1 MANTNLSCAI
11 TQLSAQPNHV
21 TSGSTVEIKVS
32 FSEQACP
39 IQPGDTI
46 TVSWPSTGEAYL
58 NAYNQTFP
66 LIDPISNL
74 VLANVVVT
82 NGEAT
87 ITFTQH
93 IPQLQK
99 VSGSI
104 EFKAVA
110 WNVTDVTTE
119 DTKTIHITSGDKSI
133 PVTITKPEYND
144 QPTDFYS
151 KTASIWPNDSSH
163 IYWYLNT
170 NTRRENVEQPL
181 TITDHVQPGQSIV
194 PDSFMIYN
202 TSNSEFYEGPNA
214 IAEFEAAHP
223 DSSIS
228 YNLDTSTINVTLSP
242 FTVNGINWIILFKTH
257 MDDLN
262 QKTFSNK
269 STINYWVKGTP
280 APETVQSNASINNPF
295 AEGDISGA
303 PAGTLIIKK
312 LLDRSDSSTVN
323 LPLSGVSFQ
332 LSRVDG
338 APLTPGGPSSVV
350 LTTNASGEAQFT
362 GLTDGEY
369 KLVEVYSPNWI
380 NPIPDPI
387 TFNMTDANIQGV
399 KQTIKNTK
407 KLTSVS
413 ATKTWH
419 TPESPPPQVW
429 FKLYRSNGIKP
440 LAPVPNAPIK
450 PLAPGTT
457 LVSWPDLELADDIGN
472 VYTYTV
478 KEVNAQGEDF
488 TPLGYKKQEDGLSVI
503 NTYQNETTSLQVS
516 KNWVDGNNQDG
527 LRPTSVSVTLLANGQ
542 PTTPAITLSA
552 TNNWQYTWSNLPA
565 YKQGEKVTYS
575 VQETAI
581 PQYETSYENTSE
593 QLITITNTHTPA
605 TTSLAVSKL
614 WNDHNNQDGLRP
626 SSVVVTLLQNGVP
639 SSFTAT
645 LSEANNWQYIW
656 NNLPMYK
663 DGKLI
668 TYTAQENPIPHY
680 TASYENP
687 TKPPIITPDIPT
699 DLFTSL
705 KVSKVWQDTNNQAGL
720 RPTSVAVR
728 LLANGQPLLPPVT
741 LNAQNNWHYQWTNL
755 PAYAHGMPILY
766 SVEEAPLTHY
776 QTSYA
781 YSNPHTMILTN
792 TLIVPNYHP
801 SCCNC
806 CNNCCGSCFNC
817 CNAPST
823 CSYQTFYPYVS

>member
-1 MANTNLSCAI
+1 MANANLSCAI
-11 TQLSAQPNHV
+11 TQLSAKPDHV
-21 TSGSTVEIKVS
+21 MSGSTVEITVS

-46 TVSWPSTGEAYL
+46 KVSWPSTGEAYL

-66 LIDPISNL
+66 LIDSASNL
-74 VLANVVVT
+74 VLAHVVVS

-93 IPQLQK
+93 IPQLQEA
-99 VSGSI
+99 SGNI
-104 EFKAVA
+104 QFKAIA

-151 KTASIWPNDSSH
+151 KIASIWPNDSTH

-170 NTRRENVEQPL
+170 NTRRENIEEPL
-181 TITDHVQPGQSIV
+181 TITDHIQPGQSIV

-202 TSNSEFYEGPNA
+202 TSNSEFYKGPNA

-228 YNLDTSTINVTLSP
+228 YNLDTSTINIKLSP

-257 MDDLN
+257 MDELT
-262 QKTFSNK
+262 QKNFSNK
-269 STINYWVKGTP
+269 STIHYWVKGAP

-312 LLDRSDSSTVN
+312 LLDRSDSNALN

-338 APLTPGGPSSVV
+338 APLTPGGPSSIV
-350 LTTNASGEAQFT
+350 LTTDSAGEAKFT
-362 GLTDGEY
+362 GLSDGEF
-369 KLVEVYSPNWI
+369 KLVEVYAPNWI

-387 TFNMTDANIQGV
+387 TFKMTDANIQGV

-413 ATKTWH
+413 ATKIWH

-440 LAPVPNAPIK
+440 PAAVPNAPIK
-450 PLAPGTT
+450 ALAPGTT
-457 LVSWPDLELADDIGN
+457 QVSWPDLELADDIGN
-472 VYTYTV
+472 IYTYTV

-503 NTYQNETTSLQVS
+503 NTYQNETTSLQVT
-516 KNWVDGNNQDG
+516 KNWVDENNQDGLRPTSVSVSLLANGQSTTPPITLSTTNNWQYTWSNLPVYREGAKVTYSVQETAIPHYETSYENTSDQLITITITNTHTPATTSLAISKVWNDHNNQDGLRPTSFLVTLLQNGVPSSFTATLSASNNWHYTWDKLPMYKDGKLITYTAEENPIPNYTTSYETSADFPIVTPDIPTHLMTSLEVSKVWRDDDNQAG

-542 PTTPAITLSA
+542 P
-552 TNNWQYTWSNLPA
+552 
-565 YKQGEKVTYS
+565 
-575 VQETAI
+575 
-581 PQYETSYENTSE
+581 
-593 QLITITNTHTPA
+593 
-605 TTSLAVSKL
+605 
-614 WNDHNNQDGLRP
+614 
-626 SSVVVTLLQNGVP
+626 
-639 SSFTAT
+639 
-645 LSEANNWQYIW
+645 
-656 NNLPMYK
+656 
-663 DGKLI
+663 
-668 TYTAQENPIPHY
+668 
-680 TASYENP
+680 
-687 TKPPIITPDIPT
+687 
-699 DLFTSL
+699 
-705 KVSKVWQDTNNQAGL
+705 
-720 RPTSVAVR
+720 
-728 LLANGQPLLPPVT
+728 LLPPIS

-755 PAYAHGMPILY
+755 PVYAHGMPIIY

-781 YSNPHTMILTN
+781 YLNPNTITLVN
-792 TLIVPNYHP
+792 TLIV
-801 SCCNC
+801 SNC
-806 CNNCCGSCFNC
+806 
-817 CNAPST
+817 
-823 CSYQTFYPYVS
+823 